1 MAQLPRPRLRWLIP
15 VVTTLLAFVPLV
27 VVTNNTDDSFAAR
40 INPESVTVVDAG
52 LQVSVEWIDRDSR
65 TAMSGVLTISRT
77 LAEATSLRVRMT
89 VSGDLELFSSGF
101 RWPDRPLM
109 IFVGSLGA
117 LLGLVIVNSLAGYGY
132 VGDRSSRRS
141 VREGR
146 GFYWRG

>member
-109 IFVGSLGA
+109 IFVG
-117 LLGLVIVNSLAGYGY
+117 
-132 VGDRSSRRS
+132 
-141 VREGR
+141 
-146 GFYWRG
+146 